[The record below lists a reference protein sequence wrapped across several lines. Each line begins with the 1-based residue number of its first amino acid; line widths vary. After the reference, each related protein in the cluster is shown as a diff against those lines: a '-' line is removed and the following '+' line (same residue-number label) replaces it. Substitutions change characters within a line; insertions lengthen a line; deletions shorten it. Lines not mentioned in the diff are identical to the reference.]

1 MYSSVPLRHTRLGT
15 ALMYPHISRQS
26 GSGTQTP
33 FERREHAAEG
43 IAAKINSIRQEVTA
57 APKVMNPL
65 TQKIIAEEQLE
76 DQYGASGLPK
86 KRKAAKGK
94 GMSVK
99 THAMHSPKA
108 DLKALAGSKAAFQEL
123 ASGHSGQAQRQFS
136 QAGPKPYVAIAP
148 AQRGMGLF
156 F

>member
-1 MYSSVPLRHTRLGT
+1 MYSSVPLRHTRIGT
-15 ALMYPHISRQS
+15 ALMYPHISHHPS
-26 GSGTQTP
+26 HEVQTP
-33 FERREHAAEG
+33 FEKREHAAEG
-43 IAAKINSIRQEVTA
+43 IAAKINSIRQDVTA

-99 THAMHSPKA
+99 THPMHSPKA

-123 ASGHSGQAQRQFS
+123 AAGHSGQAQRQFS
-136 QAGPKPYVAIAP
+136 QAGPKPYVAPAP
-148 AQRGMGLF
+148 AQRGYGLF